1 MAMYHDNDDLRMAMT
16 LVDRVVW
23 RNLGMIC
30 AAVCNQLCNMCSQ
43 YFTAAVFTMCVHNI
57 LLVGL

>member
-1 MAMYHDNDDLRMAMT
+1 MAKFYDSDDLRMAMT
-16 LVDRVVW
+16 LVDRVVL
-23 RNLGMIC
+23 RNLWMIC